1 MADRR
6 VQVQNSSSLTGLG
19 TEGHVLILIDEHDEA
34 HEDQHCLAH
43 FNFSARWSSL
53 GTFCKTKIAIFVKA
67 RGRGAKKMAHVR
79 EYPHESSCGRPSS
92 RTNFSF
98 RDRTFVG

>member
-1 MADRR
+1 MRKTEAPFTRR
-6 VQVQNSSSLTGLG
+6 RCENDTESLRI
-19 TEGHVLILIDEHDEA
+19 V
-34 HEDQHCLAH
+34 
-43 FNFSARWSSL
+43 

-98 RDRTFVG
+98 RDRTFVR

>member
-1 MADRR
+1 MF
-6 VQVQNSSSLTGLG
+6 VKLWPITINS
-19 TEGHVLILIDEHDEA
+19 VCQIR
-34 HEDQHCLAH
+34 
-43 FNFSARWSSL
+43 ARYERTVKTI
-53 GTFCKTKIAIFVKA
+53 GTFCKTKIAIFVKG

-98 RDRTFVG
+98 RDRTFVR

>member
-1 MADRR
+1 MRLFVYPCAHSEQSFRFVSLSVLCMREYILSSDSTD
-6 VQVQNSSSLTGLG
+6 VLQN
-19 TEGHVLILIDEHDEA
+19 EN
-34 HEDQHCLAH
+34 C
-43 FNFSARWSSL
+43 N
-53 GTFCKTKIAIFVKA
+53 FVKA

-98 RDRTFVG
+98 RDRTFVR